1 MFSKNKKAISEI
13 TSFVLIT
20 LIVVVS
26 STMAYL
32 FSKNLIDEN
41 LAELDGKNMDIY
53 LKKIYYETNEISSF
67 DGSSISIPITF
78 KTGQLVF
85 VNNMVYYQ
93 TLNSYSGSDYCF
105 DILCTQNNDG
115 YERKYINLTSPY
127 QFSNNLTLDS
137 GTYIL
142 LFKHLK
148 NESQIIVT
156 FK

>member
-1 MFSKNKKAISEI
+1 MFNKNKKAISEI

-85 VNNMVYYQ
+85 VNNTVYYQ

-105 DILCTQNNDG
+105 DILCSQNKEG
-115 YERKYINLTSPY
+115 YERKYVNLTSPY
-127 QFSNNLTLDS
+127 QFSNNLTLSS
-137 GTYIL
+137 GTYTL

-148 NESQIIVT
+148 NESEIIVT

>member
-1 MFSKNKKAISEI
+1 MFNKNKKAISEI

-41 LAELDGKNMDIY
+41 LAELDGKNMEIY

-67 DGSSISIPITF
+67 DGSSVSIPISF

-85 VNNMVYYQ
+85 VNNTVYYQ

-105 DILCTQNNDG
+105 DILCSQNKEG
-115 YERKYINLTSPY
+115 FERKYINLTSPY
-127 QFSNNLTLDS
+127 QFSNNLTLSS
-137 GTYIL
+137 GTYTL

-148 NESQIIVT
+148 NESEIIVT